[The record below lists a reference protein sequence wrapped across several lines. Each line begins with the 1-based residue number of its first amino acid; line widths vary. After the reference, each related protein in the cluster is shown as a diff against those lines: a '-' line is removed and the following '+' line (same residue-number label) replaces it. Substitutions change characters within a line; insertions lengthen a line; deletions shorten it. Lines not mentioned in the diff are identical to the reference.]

1 MTPELSGWPA
11 EAEWREGSSL
21 WDPASV
27 RPGAG
32 GPRVPHGRMDAPR
45 PFAWGSLGELD
56 AAVEEALTHAVGT
69 DGIQAS
75 TAAWMAG
82 GYRALRRHVET
93 PRAQRDFLSGD
104 FDRQA
109 RVLEDWVREM
119 RGRGLG
125 FTAVNGQW
133 RAARSLLRR
142 VARRSRRMNPLD
154 YCSAPPPGRSEPRWL
169 SQPEAERVMLWV
181 AHAPWRSALERT
193 RNLLIVGLML
203 FAGLRR
209 GEVVRLRHGDIN
221 LDQGVIHIVKGKGRN
236 GGKDRP
242 AYMPAQLRQLVRE
255 YLAERRRAGWTEPSL
270 FFAPGRKAP
279 LGSTGITRLFRRIS
293 RESGV
298 SVHPHALRHTF
309 VTLCALRGV
318 PSRVIQVLA
327 GHASLNMVEHYS
339 HVVSQEARN
348 AAERI
353 TLDIAIPGDE
363 TEGYVAWRDAP
374 TGV

>member
-1 MTPELSGWPA
+1 MNMTPELSGWPA
-11 EAEWREGSSL
+11 EAERREGSSL

-142 VARRSRRMNPLD
+142 VARRSRRVNPLD
-154 YCSAPPPGRSEPRWL
+154 YCPAPPPGRSEPRWL
-169 SQPEAERVMLWV
+169 SQPEAERVLLWV
-181 AHAPWRSALERT
+181 AHAPWPSALERT

-221 LDQGVIHIVKGKGRN
+221 LDQGVIHIVKGKGKN
-236 GGKDRP
+236 GGRDRP
-242 AYMPAQLRQLVRE
+242 AYMPRQLRQLVRA
-255 YLAERRRAGWTEPSL
+255 YLVERGRVGWTEPSL
-270 FFAPGRKAP
+270 FFSPGRKAS
-279 LGSTGITRLFRRIS
+279 LGPTGNTALPAHQP
-293 RESGV
+293 GV
-298 SVHPHALRHTF
+298 WGLGAPACAAPYLRHPLRPPGRAEPDHSGTRRAR
-309 VTLCALRGV
+309 VAQHGGALLARCIAGGPGRGRTDRARRRV
-318 PSRVIQVLA
+318 PGR
-327 GHASLNMVEHYS
+327 
-339 HVVSQEARN
+339 RN
-348 AAERI
+348 GGLRRMA
-353 TLDIAIPGDE
+353 
-363 TEGYVAWRDAP
+363 
-374 TGV
+374 